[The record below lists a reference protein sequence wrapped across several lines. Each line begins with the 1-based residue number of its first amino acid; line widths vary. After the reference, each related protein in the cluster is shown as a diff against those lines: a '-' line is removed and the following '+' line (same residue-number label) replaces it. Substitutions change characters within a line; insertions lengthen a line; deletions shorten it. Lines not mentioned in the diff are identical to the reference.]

1 MAGQTCNFSE
11 LPCGGSGAPT
21 VDRNVLHPLVSMS
34 DFFTIQDKVGDVAEW
49 ELFPQESLGWGKFSG
64 AAGVLLQVDRYPLA
78 SDCKTC
84 GDMCL
89 EKLYDVDWCGHHHH
103 HDGNNGTNSTNM
115 YYYVLLCANNNDNK
129 QIMNNN
135 DDNANHNDHHDYFH
149 LHRKDETRIHI
160 LDNSHL
166 INI

>member
-64 AAGVLLQVDRYPLA
+64 AAGVLLQVDRYPPA